1 VKCARHIDILKVDV
15 NKRAITWLL
24 AALLAIAANAAVPL
38 PRTQTGSG
46 GSEIVWIAQD
56 RAEQRVWIQSR
67 WVDTSEESSVQFN
80 FEPPAKPLYFAT
92 SLYQRPPPFL
102 R

>member
-1 VKCARHIDILKVDV
+1 V

-24 AALLAIAANAAVPL
+24 AALLAISANAVVPVARA
-38 PRTQTGSG
+38 RTGNGDS
-46 GSEIVWIAQD
+46 SIVWIAQD
-56 RAEQRVWIQSR
+56 RSQQRVQILARRATPETQPE
-67 WVDTSEESSVQFN
+67 VPLN
-80 FEPPAKPLYFAT
+80 YEPPAKTRHFAA